1 MLLERDL
8 VEAGF
13 VDAEDMKAA
22 LERQRAMGEPLS
34 QALLMS
40 NAISYAALDNA
51 LGYDIPTLQNAKDT
65 GIDPVFLMNLMLK
78 IMFVLGLETLT
89 QIEEAIKLPYKVVE
103 ELMTMARDRALVES
117 LGTGERSLIADV
129 RYGLSKA
136 GTEAA
141 SGLLRQSEYAGPA
154 PVTLAAFE
162 KQVALQGIEKEHVS
176 RERLEQCLAH
186 LVVEDGMIDKFGP
199 GINSGQSILVYGP
212 VGNGKT
218 SMALAL
224 ANAFENYVY
233 IPHSLVVDGQ
243 IISVFDPTVHEE
255 LQITEEL
262 PEQAQTQKRIFK
274 SAEDRRWVRC
284 KRPTVISGG
293 ELTMEMLDLKFDAQ
307 LRISEAP
314 LQLKAVSGIFIIDDF
329 GRQAVRSEDIMNR
342 WIYPLERGADFLTLP
357 TGKKF
362 SVPFDCLFMIST
374 NIPPKELVDAAMLRR
389 IPYKFYLGA
398 PTLDELESIFEN
410 VSRQHGVAYDRQ
422 WVDLLIQEYYTKYD
436 VPFARFHVN
445 YLFDQ
450 MAARCKYLSIP
461 FEITRESLLDAAQH
475 MIVKE

>member
-13 VDAEDMKAA
+13 VEAEDMKAA
-22 LERQRAMGEPLS
+22 LERQRAMGEPLTQS
-34 QALLMS
+34 LLMS

-51 LGYDIPTLQNAKDT
+51 LGYNIPTLQSAKDT

-78 IMFVLGLETLT
+78 IMLVLGLETLP
-89 QIEEAIKLPYKVVE
+89 QIEAAIKLPYKVVE

-136 GTEAA
+136 GTDTVT
-141 SGLLRQSEYAGPA
+141 GLLRQSEYAGPA
-154 PVTLAAFE
+154 PVTLEAFE
-162 KQVALQGIEKEHVS
+162 SQVARQGIENEHVS
-176 RERLEQCLAH
+176 RERLDQCLAH
-186 LVVEDGMIDKFGP
+186 LVVEDGMIDQFGP

-255 LQITEEL
+255 MQITEEL
-262 PEQAQTQKRIFK
+262 PEQAQGQKRIFK

-329 GRQAVRSEDIMNR
+329 GRQAVRPEDIMNR
-342 WIYPLERGADFLTLP
+342 WIYPLERRADFLTLP

-389 IPYKFYLGA
+389 IPYKFYVGA
-398 PTLDELESIFEN
+398 PTLDELESIFES
-410 VSRQHGVAYDRQ
+410 VSRTHGIPYDSQ

-436 VPFARFHVN
+436 VPFARFNVN

-450 MAARCKYLSIP
+450 MAARCKYLNIP